1 MNVVCPVH
9 GFRRLGMLLIIGY
22 AGQVI
27 PQEAKLDELLNTY
40 NPARKTA
47 RMRTRPKGRIIKP
60 YLQLSIKEHLRDRLP
75 SSRSAPRPQQ
85 NHRGNCASRLSA
97 DLDDSE

>member
-1 MNVVCPVH
+1 MATEKFEAEMNVMCPVH
-9 GFRRLGMLLIIGY
+9 GFRRLGMLLIIRY

-47 RMRTRPKGRIIKP
+47 RMRTRPKGRLIKP
-60 YLQLSIKEHLRDRLP
+60 YHRTSDIIYLNAKALGWDWGVHSCR
-75 SSRSAPRPQQ
+75 PR
-85 NHRGNCASRLSA
+85 
-97 DLDDSE
+97 